1 MISARPKSLDLDGR
15 AGCFELGLDLLGLF
29 LVDAFLDG
37 LRRAFDQRLRLGE
50 TELRDR
56 ADFLDD
62 VDLLATVA
70 GEDHVELGLRFF
82 RNGASATS
90 GGGSNRKERKGV
102 VKGKRVTVRGDTG
115 GGPY

>member
-1 MISARPKSLDLDGR
+1 MRISDWSSDVCSSD
-15 AGCFELGLDLLGLF
+15 
-29 LVDAFLDG
+29 VDAFLDG

-90 GGGSNRKERKGV
+90 GGASNRNR
-102 VKGKRVTVRGDTG
+102 G
-115 GGPY
+115 GGRAAPLLFEQLGEVSGLEDGQ